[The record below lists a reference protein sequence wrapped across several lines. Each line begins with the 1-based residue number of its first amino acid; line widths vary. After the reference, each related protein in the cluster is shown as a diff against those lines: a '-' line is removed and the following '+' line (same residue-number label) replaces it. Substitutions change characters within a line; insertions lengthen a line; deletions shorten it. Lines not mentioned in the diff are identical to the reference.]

1 MNNNSKYI
9 FESND
14 SMKNVDVIYRDI
26 EIEDVNNDDMN
37 YSKIEIDDV
46 NNDDVNYSKI
56 EIEDVNNDYM
66 NYSKIEN
73 IDMKNDDTNYSKI
86 ENENMKNDNMS
97 YNKIDNKNI
106 NNDDIENDDMR
117 YDETSGLDVRIIRAV
132 KEMGFENMTPIQ
144 KQAIPVF
151 MEGKDIIG
159 QAQTGTGKTAAF
171 GIPVLQMVDPNIK
184 KLQALI
190 LCPTRE
196 LAIQAAE
203 EIRKFGKYIEGVKVL
218 PIYGGQDI
226 TKQIRSLKGGIQ
238 IIVGTPGRVMDHM
251 RRHTIK
257 LAQLKMIVLDE
268 ADEMLNMGFR
278 EDIETILEDIPGD
291 HQTGLFSATMPKPIL
306 DITKKYQKEDAV
318 IVKVAAK
325 ELTVPNINQYYY
337 EVKLKN
343 KDEVTARLLDYYNPK
358 RSLIFCNTKK
368 KVDELAEALKGRGYF
383 AEGFHGDM
391 SQAQRDKIMNG
402 FRKGFVDI
410 LIATDVAARGIDV
423 DDVEAVINY
432 DIPQDIEY
440 YVHRIGRT
448 GRAGKK
454 GRSFTLVVGREI
466 YKVRDIERVCKTK
479 IKPRMVPSAGEIN
492 NNKAEN
498 VLKEA
503 VSLIQDEKLYSM
515 IKVIENKLDEEDF
528 NAIELA
534 AALLKMQVGEE
545 VEEMKLDFSWFDS
558 DEYKNRKKRSDRRDG
573 RGRDGRGRDG
583 RDRDG
588 RESRNGKDGRS
599 RDGRDR
605 RGRDSRSGRDGNG
618 RDGNGRDSRNDRDS
632 RGRGFRRSERNGDSF
647 KKNSRDNYKNNKC
660 EEKKP
665 RHYHPPKASRR
676 ERDAFGRWQG
686 KETE

>member
-26 EIEDVNNDDMN
+26 EIEGM
-37 YSKIEIDDV
+37 
-46 NNDDVNYSKI
+46 NNDDV
-56 EIEDVNNDYM
+56 

-251 RRHTIK
+251 RRHTIR

-573 RGRDGRGRDG
+573 HGRDGRG
-583 RDRDG
+583 RDG
-588 RESRNGKDGRS
+588 RESRNGKDGRG

-605 RGRDSRSGRDGNG
+605 RGRDSRSG